1 MKFHKIKNIKLY
13 IVIRDVLKRIGMKK
27 EDPSNKSKFYINIFP
42 KFDNFIIN
50 FKQLEVMN

>member
-27 EDPSNKSKFYINIFP
+27 EDPSKKSKFYINIFP
-42 KFDNFIIN
+42 KFDNFVIN